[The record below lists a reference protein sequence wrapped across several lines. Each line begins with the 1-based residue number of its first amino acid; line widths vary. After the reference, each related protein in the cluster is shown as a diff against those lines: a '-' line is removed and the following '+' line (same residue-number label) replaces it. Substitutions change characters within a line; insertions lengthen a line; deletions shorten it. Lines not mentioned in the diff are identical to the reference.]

1 MIERIFNLGK
11 KYGLRML
18 VVLLSMLFLC
28 TYISR
33 KEGYHM
39 DEILAYQ
46 LANAEYNPW
55 ILPTEPE
62 RRLARF
68 MEEYVEGETL
78 GETLSNVSFL
88 IKDTLQNRG
97 SGILASYKAQVYE
110 APVWISG
117 EMFQDY
123 LQCDKDDDYNLLS
136 AYYNAIDDNHPPLYF
151 MVLHLMSSLFKGE
164 ISAWVGCF
172 INLVAV
178 AGVLWL
184 LGLIGD
190 MIFKRKASVL
200 ALMILYGFSM
210 GAVGTAIWVRM
221 YGLLTLWTVWIMY
234 LHLRKYAGRRAV
246 YAEQRDAA
254 AQEDNIL
261 VSRGSEAEKKWDSFA
276 RRNVRTG
283 KIKWI
288 GSVGI
293 LILTVLSFWTQYFG
307 LFFILPLAAVTVILL
322 AKDKRLQEMWAYI
335 RTMVTAAV
343 IGICGFP
350 FAISDVLF
358 SSRGTEALGQWESG
372 LGTFLKRLVAF
383 GEILGENVTGSG
395 LFLVLALLVPGVC
408 LLLIR
413 RQEKNAWWPFVMCG
427 IPALVYFM
435 LAAKMSPY
443 FVDRYIMA
451 IFPITALV
459 IVWLWDCAMTYKQ
472 QSIDICQENI
482 TAGVK
487 KCKHAMTLRDCAV
500 VGVAVFLVIF
510 QNIHLGGQHQYL
522 YTGYKAQLAVAD
534 TYTQYPCVCLYPG
547 LSFYENIMEMER
559 YSQTMLVKSEE
570 LAAMD
575 EARTMIT
582 EEGYIALIKYPGE
595 ENGKEQL
602 SQVMEVF
609 GGNRA
614 TLLYRGE
621 PYGDVIY
628 LVEP

>member
-123 LQCDKDDDYNLLS
+123 LQCDNDDDYNLLS
-136 AYYNAIDDNHPPLYF
+136 VYYNAIDDNHPPLYF

-164 ISAWVGCF
+164 ISVWVGCF
-172 INLVAV
+172 VNLVAV

-221 YGLLTLWTVWIMY
+221 YGLLTLWTVWLLY
-234 LHLRKYAGRRAV
+234 LHLRKYAGSRAV
-246 YAEQRDAA
+246 SKEQCDAA
-254 AQEDNIL
+254 AQEEKAL
-261 VSRGSEAEKKWDSFA
+261 MPHGSEAEQDAAEKKRDSFT
-276 RRNVRTG
+276 RINVRTG
-283 KIKWI
+283 KVKWI
-288 GSVGI
+288 GSGGI
-293 LILTVLSFWTQYFG
+293 MILTVLSFWTQYFG
-307 LFFILPLAAVTVILL
+307 LFFILPLAMVTVILL

-335 RTMVTAAV
+335 RTMVVAAV

-358 SSRGTEALGQWESG
+358 SSRGTEALGQWQSG
-372 LGTFLKRLVAF
+372 LGEFFKRLVTF

-395 LFLVLALLVPGVC
+395 WLLVLALVVPCVC

-413 RQEKNAWWPFVMCG
+413 RQEKNPWWPLVMCG
-427 IPALVYFM
+427 IPALVYFL

-459 IVWLWDCAMTYKQ
+459 IVWLWDCAVNFRDCMVVGMAVLLL
-472 QSIDICQENI
+472 ICQNI
-482 TAGVK
+482 R
-487 KCKHAMTLRDCAV
+487 M
-500 VGVAVFLVIF
+500 
-510 QNIHLGGQHQYL
+510 NGQHQYL
-522 YTGYKAQLAVAD
+522 YTGYETQLAVAD
-534 TYTQYPCVCLYPG
+534 AYAQYPCVCLYPG

-559 YSQTMLVKSEE
+559 YTQTMLVKSEE

-582 EEGYIALIKYPGE
+582 EEGYIVLIKYPGE

-602 SQVMEVF
+602 QQVMEVF
-609 GGNRA
+609 GGRQI